1 MWSLEEL
8 IPGLMC
14 EELLEELRRFDE
26 LNGLAIEDEDFAVE
40 LLIAMDEELT
50 LAEEFA
56 MLDEDFLTL
65 EDEAS
70 ALLDEDG

>member
-8 IPGLMC
+8 IPGLIC

>member
-56 MLDEDFLTL
+56 MLDEDF
-65 EDEAS
+65 
-70 ALLDEDG
+70 